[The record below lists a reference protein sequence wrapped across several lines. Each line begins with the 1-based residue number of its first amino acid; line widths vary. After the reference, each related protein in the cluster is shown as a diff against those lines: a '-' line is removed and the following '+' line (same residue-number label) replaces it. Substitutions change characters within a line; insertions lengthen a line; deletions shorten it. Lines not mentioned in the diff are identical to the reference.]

1 MVFNN
6 NKKAD
11 LLLLVSFDQV
21 LTKHCKE
28 ELSPFCESDSLN
40 SMDELEQYSNLPS
53 AIIYLMDYTSATH
66 LHNIEYIRNQ
76 YSNSLLF
83 VVTTAVSI
91 PLLHQSLHLGVDDLF
106 LFPFSEQDKHS
117 LVCTLKNKTEINC
130 FTESIEKQQQKHCS
144 QVSRENP
151 ISSLL
156 NIIERDFAKGPSLQ
170 DLSHD
175 IHLSPSRLCHMF
187 KDLCGLTYSHYL
199 LCRKLEESERLLSD
213 SENSV
218 TTIAYQMGFSNP
230 SHFCRSFKEHF
241 NITPNSYS
249 QGNRELKQS
258 STYVRYQR
266 LRSELIPNMANVQ
279 QENIN
284 LTKGR
289 ESVG

>member
-1 MVFNN
+1 MSVKN
-6 NKKAD
+6 NKEAD

-28 ELSPFCESDSLN
+28 ELSPFCELDSIN
-40 SMDELEQYSNLPS
+40 SMDELEQYSSFPS

-66 LHNIEYIRNQ
+66 LHNIEFIRNQ
-76 YSNSLLF
+76 YVESILF

-91 PLLHQSLHLGVDDLF
+91 PLLHQSLHLGVNDLF

-117 LVCTLKNKTEINC
+117 LVCTLKSKTEINC
-130 FTESIEKQQQKHCS
+130 FTDELENEQDLPCS
-144 QVSRENP
+144 EVGRENP

-199 LCRKLEESERLLSD
+199 LCRKLEESERLLVD
-213 SENSV
+213 SESSV
-218 TTIAYQMGFSNP
+218 TTISYQMGFSNP

-241 NITPNSYS
+241 NITPNSYA

-258 STYVRYQR
+258 STYIRYQR
-266 LRSELIPNMANVQ
+266 LRSELIPNMGSVMQN
-279 QENIN
+279 NIN
-284 LTKGR
+284 TSEGR

>member
-1 MVFNN
+1 MLVKK
-6 NKKAD
+6 NKKPD
-11 LLLLVSFDQV
+11 LLLLVAFDKV
-21 LTKHCKE
+21 LGKHCKE
-28 ELSPFCESDSLN
+28 ELSPFCELDTVN
-40 SMDELEQYSNLPS
+40 SMGELEQYSNLPS

-66 LHNIEYIRNQ
+66 LHNIEYLRNQ
-76 YSNSLLF
+76 CSDSVLF

-117 LVCTLKNKTEINC
+117 LVCTLKNKTKIKC
-130 FTESIEKQQQKHCS
+130 FTEELESQQNLSCDE
-144 QVSRENP
+144 VNRENP

-187 KDLCGLTYSHYL
+187 KDLCGITYSHYL
-199 LCRKLEESERLLSD
+199 LCRKLEESERLLTGNES
-213 SENSV
+213 SV

-241 NITPNSYS
+241 NITPNSYA
-249 QGNRELKQS
+249 QGNRELTQS
-258 STYVRYQR
+258 PIYIRYQR
-266 LRSELIPNMANVQ
+266 LRSELIPNMAAAMQASFNTF
-279 QENIN
+279 E
-284 LTKGR
+284 GR

>member
-1 MVFNN
+1 MVFNK
-6 NKKAD
+6 NKKAAV
-11 LLLLVSFDQV
+11 LLLVSFDQV
-21 LTKHCKE
+21 LGKHCKE
-28 ELSPFCESDSLN
+28 ELSPFCELDTVS
-40 SMDELEQYSNLPS
+40 SMDGLEQYSSLPS

-66 LHNIEYIRNQ
+66 LHNVEYIRNQ

-130 FTESIEKQQQKHCS
+130 FTEKLESQQNLPCAE
-144 QVSRENP
+144 VSRENP

-199 LCRKLEESERLLSD
+199 LCRKLEESERLLTD
-213 SENSV
+213 SESSV
-218 TTIAYQMGFSNP
+218 TTISYQMGFSNP

-241 NITPNSYS
+241 NITPNSYA

-258 STYVRYQR
+258 PTYIRYQR
-266 LRSELIPNMANVQ
+266 LRSELIPNMGSVMQGNFNTL
-279 QENIN
+279 E
-284 LTKGR
+284 GR

>member
-1 MVFNN
+1 MLVKN

-21 LTKHCKE
+21 LAKHCKE
-28 ELSPFCESDSLN
+28 ELSPFCELESLY
-40 SMDELEQYSNLPS
+40 SMDDLESSIDLPA

-66 LHNIEYIRNQ
+66 LHNIEFIRRKFTD
-76 YSNSLLF
+76 SLFF

-91 PLLHQSLHLGVDDLF
+91 PLLHQSLHLGVDDVF

-117 LVCTLKNKTEINC
+117 LICTLKNKTDINC
-130 FTESIEKQQQKHCS
+130 FTEELESAQSLTCEQFD
-144 QVSRENP
+144 RESP

-170 DLSHD
+170 DLSHN

-199 LCRKLEESERLLSD
+199 LCRKLEESERLLSKNN
-213 SENSV
+213 SSV

-241 NITPNSYS
+241 NITPNSYAH
-249 QGNRELKQS
+249 GNRELTQS
-258 STYVRYQR
+258 SIYMRYQR
-266 LRSELIPNMANVQ
+266 LRSELIPNMAAAIQSNFSQ
-279 QENIN
+279 LQ
-284 LTKGR
+284 GR